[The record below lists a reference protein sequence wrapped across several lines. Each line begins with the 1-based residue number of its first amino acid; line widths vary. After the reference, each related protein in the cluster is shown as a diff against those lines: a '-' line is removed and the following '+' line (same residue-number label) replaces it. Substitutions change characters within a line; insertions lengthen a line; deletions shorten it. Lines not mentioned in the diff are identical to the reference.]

1 VTNLPQRR
9 KINPEQAVHLPFIY
23 SAGLTAGGRAALN
36 RIRLGLLGRHG
47 MPKSLRVAGI
57 VVLAG
62 LALAAPSAKAE
73 RDANA
78 YSAVKT
84 NFTVGPWSYKP
95 NPKYKRKEVDYAS
108 AESPGTIIIETRKRY
123 LYLVLNNGKALRY
136 GIGVGRQGF
145 TWKGS
150 EHISRKAEW
159 PDWRPPAE
167 MLERQPDLP
176 EFMEGG
182 PNNPLGARALYLGG
196 TEYRIHGTAQ
206 PWTIGQA
213 VSSGCIRLTNE
224 DVIDLYGR
232 ARIGAK
238 VIVN

>member
-1 VTNLPQRR
+1 M
-9 KINPEQAVHLPFIY
+9 
-23 SAGLTAGGRAALN
+23 
-36 RIRLGLLGRHG
+36 LL
-47 MPKSLRVAGI
+47 KSLGVVGIAVIAGMAFA
-57 VVLAG
+57 VL
-62 LALAAPSAKAE
+62 PAKAE
-73 RDANA
+73 RDLNA

-84 NFTVGPWSYKP
+84 NFTVGAWSYKT
-95 NPKYKRKEVDYAS
+95 NPKYKRKEVEYS
-108 AESPGTIIIETRKRY
+108 SSEKPGTIIIETRKRY
-123 LYLVLNNGKALRY
+123 LYLVLNDGKALRY
-136 GIGVGRQGF
+136 GIGVGRSGF
-145 TWKGS
+145 TWKGA
-150 EHISRKAEW
+150 ERISRKAEW

-167 MLERQPDLP
+167 MIERQPDLP

>member
-1 VTNLPQRR
+1 M
-9 KINPEQAVHLPFIY
+9 
-23 SAGLTAGGRAALN
+23 
-36 RIRLGLLGRHG
+36 LL
-47 MPKSLRVAGI
+47 KSLSVAGI
-57 VVLAG
+57 AAIAG
-62 LALAAPSAKAE
+62 VAAAFSPAKAE
-73 RDANA
+73 RDHGT

-84 NFTVGPWSYKP
+84 NFTGGAYSYKL
-95 NPKYKRKEVDYAS
+95 NPRFKRKEVDYS
-108 AESPGTIIIETRKRY
+108 SSETPGTIIIETRRRF
-123 LYLVLNNGKALRY
+123 LYLVLANGKALRY
-136 GIGVGRQGF
+136 GIGVGRSGF

-150 EHISRKAEW
+150 QRISRKAEW
-159 PDWRPPAE
+159 PDWHPPAE

-182 PNNPLGARALYLGG
+182 PNNPLGARALYLGA

-232 ARIGAK
+232 AKVGAK
-238 VIVN
+238 VVVN

>member
-1 VTNLPQRR
+1 ML
-9 KINPEQAVHLPFIY
+9 
-23 SAGLTAGGRAALN
+23 
-36 RIRLGLLGRHG
+36 
-47 MPKSLRVAGI
+47 KSLGVMGI
-57 VVLAG
+57 GLIAA
-62 LALAAPSAKAE
+62 LALASPSALAE
-73 RDANA
+73 RNRDAT
-78 YSAVKT
+78 SGVKT
-84 NFTVGPWSYKP
+84 NFTVGAWSYKA

-108 AESPGTIIIETRKRY
+108 AEKPGTIVIETRKRY
-123 LYLVLNNGKALRY
+123 LYLVLANGKALRY
-136 GIGVGRQGF
+136 GIGVGRSGF

-150 EHISRKAEW
+150 EKISRKAEW

-167 MLERQPDLP
+167 MRERQPELP

-182 PNNPLGARALYLGG
+182 PNNPLGARALYLGA

-224 DVIDLYGR
+224 DVTDLYGR
-232 ARIGAK
+232 ARVGAK